1 MAGIFKIPAISLSNI
16 FIRVIIMENF
26 ENTNVETNEEK
37 KPETNWKTELWEWVK
52 TIVIAVVIALLL
64 KTFVMTLA
72 KVDGQSMEPTLQ
84 HADRM
89 YVNKLF
95 YTPERG
101 DVVIVETGDPYAPF
115 YIKRVIATD
124 GDTLFIDFETS
135 DVYVNGE
142 IIDEPY
148 IAEPTRRAGGYINK
162 LIAKG
167 KYSLENPIEIGKDQV
182 FVMGDNRNNSKDS
195 REIGPVAVDDI
206 TGHAVFR
213 FWPLDNMGNT
223 DHSFKD

>member
-1 MAGIFKIPAISLSNI
+1 
-16 FIRVIIMENF
+16 MENF
-26 ENTNVETNEEK
+26 ENREEK
-37 KPETNWKTELWEWVK
+37 ASETNWKTELWEWVK
-52 TIVIAVVIALLL
+52 VIVIAVVIAVFL

-72 KVDGQSMEPTLQ
+72 KVDGQSMEPSLQ

-95 YTPERG
+95 YTPDRG
-101 DVVIVETGDPYAPF
+101 DVVIVETGDPNAPF
-115 YIKRVIATD
+115 YIKRVVATE
-124 GDTLFIDFETS
+124 GDSLFIDFETG

-148 IAEPTRRAGGYINK
+148 IAEPTRRTGSYINK
-162 LIAKG
+162 LIDKG
-167 KYSLENPIEIGKDQV
+167 KFSIENPLIIGDDQV

-195 REIGPVAVDDI
+195 REIGPVSLDDI

-213 FWPLDNMGNT
+213 FWPLNNIGST
-223 DHSFKD
+223 DYSFED